1 MIVMTAKVT
10 FHVKYLGQQ
19 FLYKYRVISAGVNPE
34 ELLFIGQANAEECR
48 SCFRVRKF
56 PTSKH

>member
-1 MIVMTAKVT
+1 MTAKVT

-19 FLYKYRVISAGVNPE
+19 FLYKYRVISTGVNPE